1 MIMSKSMEI
10 IEHRGDRYM
19 VENSILKA
27 EILSQALPYIQK
39 YNNKIVV
46 IKYGGNAMINE
57 ELKMNVITDVV
68 LLSEIGVKVI
78 LVHGGGPEIN
88 RTLKKVG
95 KESKFINGLRYTDEE
110 TIDIVQMV
118 LAGKTNKDLVKLI
131 MQKGGNATGIS
142 GIDNMLIEAEKYES
156 EDDLGYVGAVKK
168 IHPNIIVDMLDKG
181 YIPVVASV
189 GMDEDGHTYNINA
202 DTAAAEIASA
212 VGAENMIL
220 VSDIPG
226 LLEDKND
233 ENTLLPLVHVYEVN
247 SLMKKEIISGG
258 MIPKVDCCVR
268 AIRQDVKKAVI
279 IDGRI
284 PHSILIEM
292 LSKDGIGTMFKR

>member
-1 MIMSKSMEI
+1 MK
-10 IEHRGDRYM
+10 
-19 VENSILKA
+19 NAILKA
-27 EILSQALPYIQK
+27 TILSQALPYIQK
-39 YNNKIVV
+39 YHNKIVV

-57 ELKMNVITDVV
+57 ELKMNVISDVV
-68 LLSEIGVKVI
+68 LLSEIGVKII

-88 RTLKKVG
+88 GTLKKIG
-95 KESKFINGLRYTDEE
+95 KESKFINGLRYTDDE
-110 TIDIVQMV
+110 TIDVVQMV

-131 MQKGGNATGIS
+131 MQKGGNAMGVS

-156 EDDLGYVGAVKK
+156 EDDLGYVGAVKE
-168 IHPNIIVDMLDKG
+168 IHPQMIMDMLEKG

-189 GMDEDGHTYNINA
+189 GMDKDGHTYNINA

-212 VGAENMIL
+212 VGAENMLL

-226 LLEDKND
+226 LLEDKDD
-233 ENTLLPLVHVYEVN
+233 EDTLLPLVHVYEVN
-247 SLMKKEIISGG
+247 GLMKKGIISGG

-268 AIRQDVKKAVI
+268 ALRQDVKKAVI

-292 LSKDGIGTMFKR
+292 LSDEGIGTMFIR

>member
-1 MIMSKSMEI
+1 MQM
-10 IEHRGDRYM
+10 DFTRY
-19 VENSILKA
+19 L
-27 EILSQALPYIQK
+27 YIF
-39 YNNKIVV
+39 V
-46 IKYGGNAMINE
+46 
-57 ELKMNVITDVV
+57 
-68 LLSEIGVKVI
+68 
-78 LVHGGGPEIN
+78 
-88 RTLKKVG
+88 RT
-95 KESKFINGLRYTDEE
+95 Y
-110 TIDIVQMV
+110 
-118 LAGKTNKDLVKLI
+118 
-131 MQKGGNATGIS
+131 
-142 GIDNMLIEAEKYES
+142 
-156 EDDLGYVGAVKK
+156 
-168 IHPNIIVDMLDKG
+168 
-181 YIPVVASV
+181 ASV
-189 GMDEDGHTYNINA
+189 GMDKDGHTFNVNA

-247 SLMKKEIISGG
+247 SLMKKGIISGG

-268 AIRQDVKKAVI
+268 AIRQNVKKAVI

>member
-1 MIMSKSMEI
+1 MIMSKSMGI
-10 IEHRGDRYM
+10 IEHREDRHM

-247 SLMKKEIISGG
+247 SLMKKGIISGG

>member
-1 MIMSKSMEI
+1 MDK
-10 IEHRGDRYM
+10 
-19 VENSILKA
+19 NSIVKA
-27 EILSQALPYIQK
+27 EVLSQALPYIQK
-39 YNNKIVV
+39 YNSKIVV

-57 ELKMNVITDVV
+57 ELKMNVIKDVV

-88 RTLKKVG
+88 RTLDKMG
-95 KESKFINGLRYTDEE
+95 KETQFINGLRYTDEE
-110 TIDIVQMV
+110 TIDVVQMV

-131 MQKGGNATGIS
+131 MQKGGNAVGIS
-142 GIDNMLIEAEKYES
+142 GVDNQLIIAKKHES
-156 EDDLGYVGAVKK
+156 EDDLGYVGDVDK
-168 IHPNIIVDMLDKG
+168 INPNIIIDMLDKG
-181 YIPVVASV
+181 YIPVIASV
-189 GMDEDGHTYNINA
+189 GTDEEGHTYNINA
-202 DTAAAEIASA
+202 DTAAAEIAGA
-212 VGAENMIL
+212 LGAENMIL

-226 LLEDKND
+226 LLADKDD
-233 ENTLLPLVHVYEVN
+233 EGALIPLVHVYEVN
-247 SLMKKEIISGG
+247 SLIEKGIIGGG

-292 LSKDGIGTMFKR
+292 LSKEGIGTMFKR

>member
-1 MIMSKSMEI
+1 MEI
-10 IEHRGDRYM
+10 IELRGGKM
-19 VENSILKA
+19 GSNAIFKA

-46 IKYGGNAMINE
+46 IKYGGNAMIND

-68 LLSEIGVKVI
+68 LLSEIGIKVI
-78 LVHGGGPEIN
+78 LVHGGGPEISQ
-88 RTLKKVG
+88 TLKKIG

-142 GIDNMLIEAEKYES
+142 GIDNMLIEAEKYVS
-156 EDDLGYVGAVKK
+156 EDDLGYVGQIKE
-168 IHPNIIVDMLDKG
+168 IHSNIILDMLDKG
-181 YIPVVASV
+181 YIPVIASV
-189 GMDEDGHTYNINA
+189 GMDKEGNTYNINA
-202 DTAAAEIASA
+202 DTAAAQIAGA

-220 VSDIPG
+220 VSDVPG
-226 LLEDKND
+226 LLEDKDD

-247 SLMKKEIISGG
+247 SLQNKGIISGG
-258 MIPKVDCCVR
+258 MIPKVECCVSAVR
-268 AIRQDVKKAVI
+268 ADVKKAVI

-284 PHSILIEM
+284 PHSILIEL
-292 LSKDGIGTMFKR
+292 LSEDGIGTMFIR

>member
-1 MIMSKSMEI
+1 MNQ
-10 IEHRGDRYM
+10 
-19 VENSILKA
+19 NSIVKA

-57 ELKMNVITDVV
+57 ELKMNVINDVV

-88 RTLKKVG
+88 GTLKKMN
-95 KESKFINGLRYTDEE
+95 KESKFINGLRYTDDE
-110 TIDIVQMV
+110 TIDVVQMV

-131 MQKGGNATGIS
+131 MQKGGNAVGIS
-142 GIDNMLIEAEKYES
+142 GIDNQLIVAKKHEC
-156 EDDLGYVGAVKK
+156 EDDLGYVGDVDK
-168 IHPNIIVDMLDKG
+168 INPQIIIDMLDRG
-181 YIPVVASV
+181 YIPVIASV
-189 GMDEDGHTYNINA
+189 GTDEEGHTYNINA
-202 DTAAAEIASA
+202 DTAAAEIAGA
-212 VGAENMIL
+212 LKAENMIL

-226 LLEDKND
+226 LLADKDD
-233 ENTLLPLVHVYEVN
+233 ESTLIPLVHVYEVKG
-247 SLMKKEIISGG
+247 LEDKGIIGGG
-258 MIPKVDCCVR
+258 MIPKVECCVR
-268 AIRQDVKKAVI
+268 AIRENVKKAVI

-292 LSKDGIGTMFKR
+292 LSKEGIGTMFKR

>member
-1 MIMSKSMEI
+1 MDK
-10 IEHRGDRYM
+10 
-19 VENSILKA
+19 NSIVKA
-27 EILSQALPYIQK
+27 EVLSQALPYIQK
-39 YNNKIVV
+39 YNSKIVV

-57 ELKMNVITDVV
+57 ELKMNVIKDVV

-88 RTLKKVG
+88 RTLDKMG
-95 KESKFINGLRYTDEE
+95 KETQFINGLRYTDEE
-110 TIDIVQMV
+110 TIDVVQMV

-131 MQKGGNATGIS
+131 MQKGGNAVGIS
-142 GIDNMLIEAEKYES
+142 GVDNQLIIAKKHES
-156 EDDLGYVGAVKK
+156 EDDLGYVGDVDK
-168 IHPNIIVDMLDKG
+168 INPNIIIDMLDKG
-181 YIPVVASV
+181 YIPVIASV
-189 GMDEDGHTYNINA
+189 GTDEEGHTYNINA
-202 DTAAAEIASA
+202 DTAAAEIAGA
-212 VGAENMIL
+212 LGAENMIL

-226 LLEDKND
+226 LLADKDD
-233 ENTLLPLVHVYEVN
+233 EGTLIPLVHVYEVN
-247 SLMKKEIISGG
+247 SLIEKGIIDGG

-292 LSKDGIGTMFKR
+292 LSKEGIGTMFKR

>member
-1 MIMSKSMEI
+1 MDK
-10 IEHRGDRYM
+10 
-19 VENSILKA
+19 NSIVKA

-57 ELKMNVITDVV
+57 ELKMNVITDVC

-88 RTLKKVG
+88 QTLKKMH
-95 KESKFINGLRYTDEE
+95 KEAKFIDGLRYTDDE
-110 TIDIVQMV
+110 TIDVVQMV

-131 MQKGGNATGIS
+131 MQKGGNAVGIS
-142 GIDNMLIEAEKYES
+142 GIDNQLIKADKY
-156 EDDLGYVGAVKK
+156 DAGVDLGYVGAVKE
-168 IHPNIIVDMLDKG
+168 IRPQIIFDLLDKG
-181 YIPVVASV
+181 YIPVIASV
-189 GMDEDGHTYNINA
+189 GMAEDGKTYNINA
-202 DTAAAEIASA
+202 DTAAAEIAGA
-212 VGAENMIL
+212 LHAENMIL

-226 LLEDKND
+226 LLKDKND
-233 ENTLLPLVHVYEVN
+233 ESTLIPLVTDKDTQKYIE
-247 SLMKKEIISGG
+247 KGIIGGG
-258 MIPKVDCCVR
+258 MIPKVDCCLR
-268 AIRQDVKKAVI
+268 ALNQKVKKAVI

-292 LSKDGIGTMFKR
+292 LSKDGIGTMFVKEGYKEDEA

>member
-1 MIMSKSMEI
+1 MDK
-10 IEHRGDRYM
+10 
-19 VENSILKA
+19 NSIVKA
-27 EILSQALPYIQK
+27 EVLSQALPYIQK
-39 YNNKIVV
+39 YNSKIVV

-57 ELKMNVITDVV
+57 ELKMNVIKDVV

-88 RTLKKVG
+88 RTLDKMG
-95 KESKFINGLRYTDEE
+95 KETQFINGLRYTDEE
-110 TIDIVQMV
+110 TIDVVQMV

-131 MQKGGNATGIS
+131 MQKGGNAVGIS
-142 GIDNMLIEAEKYES
+142 GVDNRLIIAKKHES
-156 EDDLGYVGAVKK
+156 EDDLGYVGDVDK
-168 IHPNIIVDMLDKG
+168 INPNIIIDMLDKG
-181 YIPVVASV
+181 YIPVIASV
-189 GMDEDGHTYNINA
+189 GTDEEGHTYNINA
-202 DTAAAEIASA
+202 DTAAAEIAGA
-212 VGAENMIL
+212 IRAENMIL

-226 LLEDKND
+226 LLADKDD
-233 ENTLLPLVHVYEVN
+233 EGTLIPLVHVYEVN
-247 SLMKKEIISGG
+247 SLIEKGIIGGG

-292 LSKDGIGTMFKR
+292 LSKEGIGTMFKR

>member
-1 MIMSKSMEI
+1 M
-10 IEHRGDRYM
+10 
-19 VENSILKA
+19 ENSILKA

-88 RTLKKVG
+88 GTLKKIG
-95 KESKFINGLRYTDEE
+95 KEAKFINGLRYTDEE
-110 TIDIVQMV
+110 TIDVVQMV

-156 EDDLGYVGAVKK
+156 EDDLGYVGAVKE
-168 IHPNIIVDMLDKG
+168 IHPNIIMDMLDKG

-189 GMDEDGHTYNINA
+189 GMDANGHTYNINA

-247 SLMKKEIISGG
+247 SLMKKGIISGG
-258 MIPKVDCCVR
+258 MIPKVECCVK
-268 AIRQDVKKAVI
+268 AIRQNVKKAVI

>member
-1 MIMSKSMEI
+1 MGSNAIF
-10 IEHRGDRYM
+10 
-19 VENSILKA
+19 KA

-46 IKYGGNAMINE
+46 IKYGGNAMIND

-68 LLSEIGVKVI
+68 LLSEIGIKVI
-78 LVHGGGPEIN
+78 LVHGGGPEISQ
-88 RTLKKVG
+88 TLKKIG

-156 EDDLGYVGAVKK
+156 EDDLGYVGQIKE
-168 IHPNIIVDMLDKG
+168 IHSNIILDMLDKG
-181 YIPVVASV
+181 YIPVIASV
-189 GMDEDGHTYNINA
+189 GMDKEGNTYNINA
-202 DTAAAEIASA
+202 DTAAAQIAGA

-220 VSDIPG
+220 VSDVPG
-226 LLEDKND
+226 LLEDKDD

-247 SLMKKEIISGG
+247 SLQNKGIISGG
-258 MIPKVDCCVR
+258 MIPKVECCVSAVR
-268 AIRQDVKKAVI
+268 ADVKKAVI

-284 PHSILIEM
+284 PHSILIEL
-292 LSKDGIGTMFKR
+292 LSEDGIGTMFIR

>member
-1 MIMSKSMEI
+1 
-10 IEHRGDRYM
+10 M

-118 LAGKTNKDLVKLI
+118 LAGKTNKNLVKLI

-247 SLMKKEIISGG
+247 SLMKKGIISGG